1 MFVASHK
8 HEHLKG
14 LIGQRGPL
22 RLQDVL
28 ALVGGVCV
36 MLPNQSS
43 SGFSSKLVSLELA
56 AATLSSSFL
65 LLQLHGLINGTDAAQ
80 VI

>member
-14 LIGQRGPL
+14 IIGLRGHL

-28 ALVGGVCV
+28 SLAGGACV

-43 SGFSSKLVSLELA
+43 SGFSSTLVSLELA
-56 AATLSSSFL
+56 AVTSSSSFL
-65 LLQLHGLINGTDAAQ
+65 LLQLHGTNAVQ